1 MTGTVSE
8 VQIDAAVVDA
18 NGQRIATVVRV
29 EDGLLYVEP
38 TDSVDPTARR
48 ALGWD
53 RDDPP
58 HRLMLAHV
66 ASVTSDE
73 IRLESNL

>member
-1 MTGTVSE
+1 MTGSISQTQV
-8 VQIDAAVVDA
+8 DAAVVDA
-18 NGQRIATVVRV
+18 NGQQIATVVRV
-29 EDGLLYVEP
+29 EDGVPYVQPAE
-38 TDSVDPTARR
+38 TVDPTARR

-66 ASVTSDE
+66 ESVTSDE

>member
-1 MTGTVSE
+1 MTGSISQT
-8 VQIDAAVVDA
+8 QLDAAVIDA

-29 EDGLLYVEP
+29 EDGVPYVQPAE
-38 TDSVDPTARR
+38 TVDPTARR
-48 ALGWD
+48 ALHWD
-53 RDDPP
+53 GDDPP

-66 ASVTSDE
+66 ESVTSDE